1 MPAISDHFSIY
12 ADHPRLFY
20 IFFTGATMDCSIGI
34 LKKNSGLQYWYPEK
48 CSGSQEST
56 LHEED
61 HVVYFDI
68 SFQEMAV
75 LSQDSFE
82 KAAVSDAA
90 GCSRLK
96 KPAMANRRL
105 TPSRG

>member
-34 LKKNSGLQYWYPEK
+34 LKK